1 MSAHDDLRGT
11 LSNTIC
17 NASFYPPKAQVHL
30 LGGDMSAVLDNTADS
45 IIAAGYVK
53 VSEAAIERAAKATYA
68 EGAFCGTC
76 EFEGWD
82 SCADCRRCNM
92 DYARAVVAALR
103 EGA

>member
-1 MSAHDDLRGT
+1 MSERVEAAAKAYFENAGDCTYRDAFRLT
-11 LSNTIC
+11 L
-17 NASFYPPKAQVHL
+17 AA
-30 LGGDMSAVLDNTADS
+30 ADE
-45 IIAAGYVK
+45 VMF
-53 VSEAAIERAAKATYA
+53 SEAAIERAAKATYA